1 MTAIHMH
8 QTQAS
13 ARREYCA
20 PTLVQFGSVSDL
32 TAGGSKP
39 GLENGGNKFGIT
51 QP

>member
-1 MTAIHMH
+1 MH

-20 PTLVQFGSVSDL
+20 PALVQFGSVSDL
-32 TAGGSKP
+32 TASGSKP
-39 GLENGGNKFGIT
+39 GVENAGNKLGNNSN